1 VGIGGEDTVADET
14 PRPDDEREKRFRV
27 GVVNKVLRDF
37 GPYLTLGMQ
46 LAASV
51 LLFFFVGY
59 GVDKHYG
66 TEPTFMLIG
75 LALGIVGGFIK
86 FFKSI
91 ADFLKKNE
99 PPKSQ
104 P

>member
-1 VGIGGEDTVADET
+1 MSADS
-14 PRPDDEREKRFRV
+14 PQQDEEQNTGKRFQV
-27 GVVNKVLRDF
+27 GTVNKVLQEF

-46 LAASV
+46 LAGAV
-51 LLFFFVGY
+51 LLFFFIGY
-59 GVDKHYG
+59 FIDKRYG
-66 TEPTFMLIG
+66 TEPTFMIIG
-75 LALGIVGGFIK
+75 LALGTAGGFIK

-91 ADFLKKNE
+91 SALHKKDE

>member
-1 VGIGGEDTVADET
+1 VTDGT
-14 PRPDDEREKRFRV
+14 PRPDEEQREEKPFRV
-27 GVVNKVLRDF
+27 GALNKVLRDF
-37 GPYLTLGMQ
+37 GPYLTLGIQ
-46 LAASV
+46 LAAAV

-59 GVDKHYG
+59 VVDKHYG
-66 TEPTFMLIG
+66 TEPTFTLIG
-75 LALGIVGGFIK
+75 LALGTAGGFIK

-91 ADFLKKNE
+91 AHLLKKNE